1 MKGLVI
7 RWLISAVS
15 LLVVSHVVPGFHV
28 QSFMYALLAALFLG
42 ILNAVVRPV
51 LIILTLPLTIF
62 TLGLFLLIINGFMLW
77 LLSGMIKG
85 IYIESFGSAFLGALI
100 LKWHRV
106 AGQLHDQRTGSG
118 SICRPSQGFG
128 RALALNRKEFR
139 EVPRYGSN

>member
-100 LKWHRV
+100 LSGIGWLASSMINEQGRVQYVDLRKGSDGRWH
-106 AGQLHDQRTGSG
+106 
-118 SICRPSQGFG
+118 
-128 RALALNRKEFR
+128 
-139 EVPRYGSN
+139 